1 MGAGSA
7 LVPSDALPDS
17 PRLARA
23 DSSGVHAESSG
34 TRTDSLSDAHPDS
47 TAADSL
53 RATPVDSSVTVSP
66 DTTRSR
72 WLRPSTLETDRLL
85 LSREPGLLRDSTRL
99 RLEIGA
105 STDYTN
111 EIYYLDSLATPTLVQ
126 RQRFDTPQT
135 LTAGVLLAAWDGTR
149 AARGTG
155 YSFTQEV
162 AIGERLQR
170 ATFLGRWRQAVAP
183 DWRWL
188 LLPRAEYRRDRSLGR
203 DFEEYQAGLTTR
215 LRHELLDGATAI
227 EGGLQ
232 GDWLHTAGSGAE
244 LLADRWTAGA
254 VAALDRSALS
264 GLDGRLEYTFRVRG
278 FPDSSMRDHLEHET
292 QLRLRAGWGL
302 ADFAAVDLA
311 TIRRF
316 TIHLAPTSLDNFW
329 EETALFEIQHDAGGR
344 LGAAAHVDVDAVQ
357 FDVPDAVLYFDHQE
371 VVARAGPRWQPHPTT
386 LFEAGPRLDW
396 LGTSLAP
403 EESYLEFGGYVSLET
418 IAAGALW
425 TVTPSAGR
433 RRYPAGEPDP
443 NFPSVTSGH
452 SSYDFV
458 ELELFGDQRIPGGCR
473 ARLSANGRWE
483 LHDEAVENATSLYF
497 SVDVR
502 RLF

>member
-1 MGAGSA
+1 M
-7 LVPSDALPDS
+7 D
-17 PRLARA
+17 
-23 DSSGVHAESSG
+23 E
-34 TRTDSLSDAHPDS
+34 
-47 TAADSL
+47 
-53 RATPVDSSVTVSP
+53 
-66 DTTRSR
+66 
-72 WLRPSTLETDRLL
+72 WDRLPL
-85 LSREPGLLRDSTRL
+85 MGETGLLRDSTRL
-99 RLEIGA
+99 RLEVGA

-111 EIYYLDSLATPTLVQ
+111 EVYYLDSLATPTLVQ
-126 RQRFDTPQT
+126 RQRFDTPQA
-135 LTAGVLLAAWDGTR
+135 LTAGVLLVAWDGTR

-162 AIGERLQR
+162 AIGDRLQR
-170 ATFLGRWRQAVAP
+170 GTFVGRWRQALAP
-183 DWRWL
+183 DWKWL
-188 LLPRAEYRRDRSLGR
+188 LLPRAEYRRDRTLGR

-215 LRHELLDGATAI
+215 LRHDLLDGATTVEA
-227 EGGLQ
+227 GLQ
-232 GDWLHTAGSGAE
+232 GDWLHTTGSGAE

-254 VAALDRSALS
+254 VAALDRSAFT

-278 FPDSSMRDHLEHET
+278 FPDSTVRDHLEHDTE
-292 QLRLRAGWGL
+292 LRLRTSWGL
-302 ADFAAVDLA
+302 SNFAAVDLA

-329 EETALFEIQHDAGGR
+329 EETALLEIGQNAGGR
-344 LGAAAHVDVDAVQ
+344 FGAAAHVDVDAVQ

-371 VVARAGPRWQPHPTT
+371 VVARAGPRWEPHATT
-386 LFEAGPRLDW
+386 LVEAGPRLDW

-403 EESYLEFGGYVSLET
+403 EESYLELGGYVSLET

-433 RRYPAGEPDP
+433 RRYRAGEPDP
-443 NFPSVTSGH
+443 NFPSVTTGH
-452 SSYDFV
+452 TSYDFV
-458 ELELFGDQRIPGGCR
+458 ELELFGDQRIPGGWR

-483 LHDEAVENATSLYF
+483 LHDDPVENATSLYF